1 MASAGELIRKYVEHS
16 DQGAFTELVRLH
28 VNLVYSVALRQ
39 AYGDTALAEDITQE
53 VFALMARK
61 APELANRPT
70 LTGWLYR
77 SALLVTNSTIRRE
90 QRRKVHE
97 HRAYLEATMM
107 NSETTGPA
115 GQGIWGDA
123 KPALDRA
130 MGHLSERERDA
141 LLLRFFESRSFP
153 EIGEVLQI
161 SEDAARRRVD
171 RALDKLRVRLSR
183 EVAGTSTIAALAA
196 LLAESG
202 ATAAPISVVAK

>member
-141 LLLRFFESRSFP
+141 LADFTWVHTFSPNVLLTTSPFFHFNRANYDGDPNTVPVSTTQHLDSTYNCGSMSRLTNHYHP
-153 EIGEVLQI
+153 LH
-161 SEDAARRRVD
+161 
-171 RALDKLRVRLSR
+171 
-183 EVAGTSTIAALAA
+183 
-196 LLAESG
+196 
-202 ATAAPISVVAK
+202 